1 MKKVLVGIFVFCLLA
16 LSCSEEDDIVNNEVS
31 LGVLKTMEIA
41 RVAQE
46 SVVVN
51 EFTVSIGD
59 ENIIVKKVSPTELTF
74 LVPEDLE
81 EGNYSFKIPSQNNLK
96 VSFTVDH
103 TVLTSSPDQ
112 IISEYRQALTSLAT
126 SEQGVTGI
134 NSLDSYNIAF
144 ENYYNGLTDNEKIQ
158 AATFYEANKSLIND
172 IINLEEFVLKTRPDY
187 SNLTNSTI
195 QKRFGLFTVAS
206 GLLVVA
212 AVDSFAINPVV
223 SAVAL
228 GVSIAGFVKAH
239 DYLQELSNRSLVTI
253 DLAFGQIESTFEKGA
268 LMDRLNL
275 ADDVTT
281 TLPFQMG
288 TRPFISSDQSDVGLS
303 ETFGFI
309 ESIQEM
315 ISNLNFV
322 IDGVNNVLFFSN
334 IPNVDNYN
342 IRTNAMETRNDITQ
356 EKFNNFTFELETD
369 VASIVHLSFQSGQ
382 VAIKVKLNDPSSI
395 SGDFLETNLTY
406 TYTDSFN
413 EATGSIPIKI
423 NKTGTTNPLLQVGI
437 EGQWRID
444 IISQTC
450 SNQDLSDD
458 FDGMVLTFS
467 SNQTDSTFGDA
478 VFPSSFLVG
487 SEMIEQQINTPGYN
501 TGNSFDSDFAVNIT
515 SSTDTSQQTS
525 PPFYSRQIILSTL
538 SIGNATTNLTT
549 ANFDFNNNSI
559 ELNALFY
566 RSKIEQFNTLN
577 RDCEAL
583 IKLTKL

>member
-41 RVAQE
+41 RIAQE

-51 EFTVSIGD
+51 EFTVNIGD
-59 ENIIVKKVSPTELTF
+59 ENVIVKKVSPTELTF

-103 TVLTSSPDQ
+103 TVLTNSPDQ

-253 DLAFGQIESTFEKGA
+253 DLAFGQIESSFEKGA

-281 TLPFQMG
+281 TLPFQIG
-288 TRPFISSDQSDVGLS
+288 TRHFISSDQSDAGLS

-315 ISNLNFV
+315 ISNLNIV

-342 IRTNAMETRNDITQ
+342 VRTNASETRNDITQ
-356 EKFNNFTFELETD
+356 EKFNNFTFELDTD
-369 VASIVHLSFQSGQ
+369 VASIVQLSFQSGQ

-549 ANFDFNNNSI
+549 ANFDFNTNSI

>member
-51 EFTVSIGD
+51 EFTVNIGD
-59 ENIIVKKVSPTELTF
+59 ENVIVKKVSPTELTF

-103 TVLTSSPDQ
+103 TVLTRSPDQ

-187 SNLTNSTI
+187 SSLTNSTI

-281 TLPFQMG
+281 TLPFQIG
-288 TRPFISSDQSDVGLS
+288 TRPFISSDQSDAGLS

-315 ISNLNFV
+315 ISNLNTV

-342 IRTNAMETRNDITQ
+342 VRTNASETRNDITQ
-356 EKFNNFTFELETD
+356 EKFNNFTFELDTD
-369 VASIVHLSFQSGQ
+369 VASIVQLSFQSGQ
-382 VAIKVKLNDPSSI
+382 VAIKVKLNDPNGI
-395 SGDFLETNLTY
+395 SGDFLETSLTY

-423 NKTGTTNPLLQVGI
+423 YKTGTTNPLLQVGI

-450 SNQDLSDD
+450 SNQDLTDD
-458 FDGMVLTFS
+458 FDGMVLTLS
-467 SNQTDSTFGDA
+467 SNQTDSTFGNA

-487 SEMIEQQINTPGYN
+487 SEMIEEQINTPGYN
-501 TGNSFDSDFAVNIT
+501 TGNSFDSDFQVNIT

-525 PPFYSRQIILSTL
+525 PPIYIRQIILSTG
-538 SIGNATTNLTT
+538 SINNSTNTFTT
-549 ANFDFNNNSI
+549 ADFDFNTNSI